1 MLPRPIVLRVARD
14 IDAGRW
20 LESFLV
26 SAVVS
31 ILVIRFYLH
40 LTGYPQLGGHGLH
53 IAHMLWGGFLMVL
66 AIVVLL
72 AFLGKRVQHAGA
84 IVGGIGFGTFID
96 ELGKFITSDNNYFY
110 EPTFALIYVIFIL
123 LFLAFRAIER
133 QRKMTDTEYLVNAI
147 ALLQESVLD
156 RVHPEQRD
164 RALLLLRR
172 SATNDP
178 FTRAVRQALRQIS
191 ATPDPPDSPAQRFM
205 LWCRDR
211 YEDLIAWN
219 WFHRAVIALACLDS
233 TATLVTGATLALG
246 GHEAMEQWEPTFW
259 EWGSLLTSVAA
270 ALLMLF
276 GAVRLVRA
284 GRLAAYVWFRR
295 ALLVSIFLV
304 QFFAFYEDQLGA
316 MTGLLFD
323 LIFLAVVGYGL
334 EAERAR
340 QATEMASVFRA
351 TEPHAE
357 APLPA
362 GSRAR

>member
-1 MLPRPIVLRVARD
+1 MARPLIPRIARD

-31 ILVIRFYLH
+31 ILVIRFYLEM
-40 LTGYPQLGGHGLH
+40 TGYPKIGGHGLH
-53 IAHMLWGGFLMVL
+53 IAHMLWGGMLMVV
-66 AIVVLL
+66 AIVLLL
-72 AFLGKRVQHAGA
+72 AFLGKRIQHAGA

-133 QRKMTDTEYLVNAI
+133 QQKMTDTEYLVNAI

-172 SATNDP
+172 SAANDP
-178 FTRAVRQALRQIS
+178 FTRAVVQALRHI
-191 ATPDPPDSPAQRFM
+191 AAAPNPPLNPAQRFV
-205 LWCRDR
+205 LWCRES
-211 YEDLIAWN
+211 YESLIAWR
-219 WFHRAVIALACLDS
+219 WFQRGVIALACAD
-233 TATLVTGATLALG
+233 AIVTVAMGMMLALG
-246 GHEAMEQWEPTFW
+246 GRAALAEWAPTFW
-259 EWGSLLTSVAA
+259 EWGSLLSSLAS
-270 ALLMLF
+270 ALLLLI
-276 GAVRLVRA
+276 GVVRLLRA

-316 MTGLLFD
+316 ITGVAFD
-323 LIFLAVVGYGL
+323 LVFLAVVSYGL
-334 EAERAR
+334 NAERAR
-340 QATEMASVFRA
+340 RA
-351 TEPHAE
+351 TTLASAVRADEPRPE
-357 APLPA
+357 VPLPA
-362 GSRAR
+362 SSRAL